1 METSDTAGPRAG
13 DRRFN
18 WMRPRTLRRSTISCC
33 RSAAFSASSRL
44 VDLNNEAKSLNKKHS
59 SATIVADV

>member
-1 METSDTAGPRAG
+1 METSDTWIKS
-13 DRRFN
+13 RRSPFVN

-33 RSAAFSASSRL
+33 RSRL